1 MAANLVRI
9 VLAGLISVAA
19 ARADAVFFT
28 GLITQSTQDGT
39 GPAVNNPALN
49 NISDGDP
56 YTVNLSFDGSIQM
69 PGTYLLS
76 NFSLVFAD
84 ATAGATESNFT
95 SATVAITADG
105 ANYDFSL
112 LGCLASG
119 SGCVVGNELTAYFQ
133 IPAAALN
140 LPASPASDVPGIT
153 PFDLLEDDGTTDIQG
168 SVLTY
173 SYVGS
178 STGASPVPEPS
189 YAFPALAGLLSCLSV
204 GLRRKRAL
212 RGGFAFVA
220 DRGLRISAFLFPIQ
234 IRRIP

>member
-1 MAANLVRI
+1 MITGNLVRI
-9 VLAGLISVAA
+9 ALAALISVAG
-19 ARADAVFFT
+19 ARADAILFT
-28 GLITQSTQDGT
+28 GFITQSTQDGT

-49 NISDGDP
+49 NIADGDP

-69 PGTYLLS
+69 AGTYSLS

-84 ATAGATESNFT
+84 ATAGATESDFT

-119 SGCVVGNELTAYFQ
+119 SGCLTGNELTAYFL
-133 IPAAALN
+133 ITAAALN
-140 LPASPASDVPGIT
+140 LPASSASDIPGIT
-153 PFDLLEDDGTTDIQG
+153 PLDLLEDDGTTDIQG

-178 STGASPVPEPS
+178 STGVSPAPEPS
-189 YAFPALAGLLSCLSV
+189 YAFPTLAALLACLSLA
-204 GLRRKRAL
+204 LRRKRAL
-212 RGGFAFVA
+212 DVPTLNFTRSP
-220 DRGLRISAFLFPIQ
+220 L
-234 IRRIP
+234 